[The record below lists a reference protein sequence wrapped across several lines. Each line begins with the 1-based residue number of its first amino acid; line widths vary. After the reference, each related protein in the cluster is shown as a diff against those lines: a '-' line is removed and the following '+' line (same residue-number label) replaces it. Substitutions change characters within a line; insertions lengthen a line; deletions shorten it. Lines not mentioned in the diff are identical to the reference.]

1 MKAFDIMT
9 WGAISVRAD
18 EPILR
23 AAQLMLEHRLSGLP
37 VLDLRGNLV
46 GIVTEAD
53 LLSRSSGT
61 DLAGRSVEGIMTRSP
76 YCIAGDT
83 PLKEI
88 LELMAKHRIKRLP
101 VVDDRHVIGIVGRAE
116 IVRALVNFARQ
127 TKAQPEEALR
137 TKTAR
142 DDVLIQLRPG
152 LVA

>member
-1 MKAFDIMT
+1 
-9 WGAISVRAD
+9 
-18 EPILR
+18 
-23 AAQLMLEHRLSGLP
+23 
-37 VLDLRGNLV
+37 
-46 GIVTEAD
+46 
-53 LLSRSSGT
+53 
-61 DLAGRSVEGIMTRSP
+61 MTRSP

-127 TKAQPEEALR
+127 TKPQPEEALH
-137 TKTAR
+137 TKTAC
-142 DDVLIQLRPG
+142 DDILFQLRPG